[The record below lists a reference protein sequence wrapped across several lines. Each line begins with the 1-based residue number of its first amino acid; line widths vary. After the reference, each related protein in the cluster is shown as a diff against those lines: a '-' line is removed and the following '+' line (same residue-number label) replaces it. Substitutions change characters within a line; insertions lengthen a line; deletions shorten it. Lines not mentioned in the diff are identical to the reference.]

1 MRTGLYF
8 LIFFVFIQSFEVY
21 GQTSYPKTQLNNHR
35 MNSRNLEKNITTA
48 LWVNSG
54 NLDKLPPN
62 TNYEIY
68 YSNLMGHDVGYAIF
82 VPNEYHSSQA
92 LFPVIYIFHGKGGD
106 EIGASR
112 QSINLQDA
120 ISKGKIRPCIAVF
133 VNGMYSSFYCDSYD
147 KKYLIES
154 SFINELIPDVENKY
168 RTIKGRNGRAL
179 DGFSM
184 GGHAS
189 MKFLLKYPE
198 YFCSAVVYGP
208 ALLKAQYMKEIQPLE
223 YQIMF
228 NNDETYYNQY
238 SPYEL
243 VEPNKIKVQT
253 YHPGINIFGGTNDPS
268 GVSAANFH
276 QLLLKSNINA
286 SYQLIENVSHNLDE
300 YYAAVPTAGFEAHE
314 SHFNQAS
321 TGFELTKVKFDFF
334 PNPAKSNFRVELPNE
349 QFELN
354 VFDSLGIKRLHFSNL
369 KDIGDIAIGNLPN
382 GVYLVNIVTSDEK
395 VLNRKLIISR

>member
-8 LIFFVFIQSFEVY
+8 IFFIVFFQSSEAY
-21 GQTSYPKTQLNNHR
+21 GQTSHLKTQLNNHR
-35 MNSRNLEKNITTA
+35 RNSRNLEKNITTA
-48 LWVNSG
+48 SWVNNS
-54 NLDKLPPN
+54 NLDNLPVN
-62 TNYEIY
+62 TTYEIY
-68 YSNLMGHDVGYAIF
+68 HSNLMGHDVGYVIYL
-82 VPNEYHSSQA
+82 PNEYNSSEA
-92 LFPVIYIFHGKGGD
+92 LLPVVYIFHGKGGD

-168 RTIKGRNGRAL
+168 RVIKARNGRAL

-184 GGHAS
+184 GGHAA

-198 YFCSAVVYGP
+198 YFCSSVVYGP
-208 ALLKAQYMKEIQPLE
+208 ALLKAQYMQEIQPLE

-228 NNDETYYNQY
+228 NNDETYYSQY

-243 VEPNKIKVQT
+243 VEPNKIKVQAN
-253 YHPGINIFGGTNDPS
+253 HPGINIFGGTKDPS
-268 GVSAANFH
+268 GVSAVNF
-276 QLLLKSNINA
+276 QKLLLSSGINA

-300 YYAAVPTAGFEAHE
+300 YYVAIPTAGFEAHE

-321 TGFELTKVKFDFF
+321 TGIEMIKDKFDFS

-354 VFDSLGIKRLHFSNL
+354 LFDSLGIKRLHLSNL
-369 KDIGDIAIGNLPN
+369 KDIGDITIRNLPN
-382 GVYLVNIVTSDEK
+382 GVYLVNIITSDK
-395 VLNRKLIISR
+395 KILNRKLIISR